1 MGIIMQKT
9 FIRYTFA
16 IITSAIFL
24 IFFINLLITLHT
36 LESQQYNKFYTKSE
50 QVIHTLETNQA
61 ELAILQENLDEDYLT
76 RAKAAAY
83 IFDTQE
89 EISMNVG
96 EMQYLAKLLNVDEL
110 HVIDE
115 NGFIVAAS
123 VSKYVGFDMSKHEQ
137 TRPFLAMLE
146 NDKEEDY
153 LIQEAQPN
161 AADNKI
167 MQYIGVTRKG
177 KKGIIQVGFKPT
189 RQLEAKARNTYEYI
203 FSRFP
208 TDSGEELFAV
218 DRFTGDILGHS
229 DGMDTDFSAAYY
241 QPEQLLECTK
251 GSYKKQKNGSSMY
264 VVVREYDNILIGLAI
279 PQNNLTGQLFK
290 QVFNTLWYLLLIEA
304 IVLILLNYL
313 VKRKVVNGI
322 HFIIQNLMDITNGNL
337 DTTVAADDNP
347 ELKALSSGINT
358 MVKSIISI
366 SDRISAIIK
375 ISGIPLAAFEYKLD
389 VQHVFITSGFKE
401 LLDISEEKTKKLCQ
415 DSILFDKYIK
425 NIINHPL
432 KGETDI
438 FQITDTKYV
447 RIHMSESSNTNLGVI
462 IDISKDIIEKQ
473 QMQYENTHDFL
484 TKLYKYS
491 YFKQLAAERL
501 QHMSPEHVCA
511 IVMLDL
517 DSFKSINDTF
527 GHDVGDKYL
536 QHFSNIMRS
545 MPPEHFLSARRSGDE
560 FCMMLFNCNNKNDII
575 QYLNQFYQA
584 LDQTPVQLSDSQSKV
599 IGASSGFAWTSD
611 SNADIDE
618 LLNYADEALYDIK
631 RETKGRFGEYH
642 ML

>member
-1 MGIIMQKT
+1 
-9 FIRYTFA
+9 
-16 IITSAIFL
+16 
-24 IFFINLLITLHT
+24 
-36 LESQQYNKFYTKSE
+36 
-50 QVIHTLETNQA
+50 
-61 ELAILQENLDEDYLT
+61 
-76 RAKAAAY
+76 
-83 IFDTQE
+83 
-89 EISMNVG
+89 
-96 EMQYLAKLLNVDEL
+96 
-110 HVIDE
+110 
-115 NGFIVAAS
+115 
-123 VSKYVGFDMSKHEQ
+123 MSKHEQ
-137 TRPFLAMLE
+137 SRAFLSLLE
-146 NDKEEDY
+146 SDEDY
-153 LIQEAQPN
+153 FIQEAQPN
-161 AADNKI
+161 AADQKI
-167 MQYIGVTRKG
+167 MQYIGVTRKE
-177 KKGIIQVGFKPT
+177 KKGIVQVGFKPT
-189 RQLEAKARNTYEYI
+189 RQLEAKARNTCEYI

-208 TDSGEELFAV
+208 TDSGEQLFAV
-218 DRFTGDILGHS
+218 DRFTGAILGHS
-229 DGMDTDFSAAYY
+229 GGMNTDFSAAYY

-251 GSYKKQKNGSSMY
+251 GSYKKEENGSSMY
-264 VVVREYDNILIGLAI
+264 VMVREYGDILIGLAI
-279 PQNNLTGQLFK
+279 PQTNLTHQLFK

-304 IVLILLNYL
+304 IILILLNYL

-322 HFIIQNLMDITNGNL
+322 HLIIQNLMDITNGNL

-375 ISGIPLAAFEYKLD
+375 ISGIPLAAFEYQFDAK
-389 VQHVFITSGFKE
+389 HVFVTSGFKE
-401 LLDISEEKTKKLCQ
+401 LLDISEEKAKELCQ
-415 DSILFDKYIK
+415 DAVKFDKYIK
-425 NIINHPL
+425 NIVNNPL

-438 FQITDTKYV
+438 FQINDTKYV

-473 QMQYENTHDFL
+473 QMQYENTHDTL

-491 YFKQLAAERL
+491 YFKQLASERL
-501 QHMSPEHVCA
+501 QNKPSKSVCA

-527 GHDVGDKYL
+527 GHDIGDKYL

-560 FCMMLFNCNNKNDII
+560 FCMMLLNCSDKNDII

-584 LDQTPVQLSDSQSKV
+584 LEQTPMSLSDSQSK
-599 IGASSGFAWTSD
+599 IIHASSGFAWTAD

-642 ML
+642 MS

>member
-1 MGIIMQKT
+1 MQKT

-24 IFFINLLITLHT
+24 ILFINFLTTSNT
-36 LESQQYNKFYTKSE
+36 LETQQYNKFYTKAQ
-50 QVIHTLETNQA
+50 QVIHTLETNQE
-61 ELAILQENLDEDYLT
+61 ELAILQENLDDDYLT

-89 EISMNVG
+89 EITMNTD

-123 VSKYVGFDMSKHEQ
+123 VSRYVGFDMSEHDQ
-137 TRPFLAMLE
+137 TRPFLSLLE
-146 NDKEEDY
+146 SDKEDNY

-161 AADNKI
+161 AADNKM

-177 KKGIIQVGFKPT
+177 KKGIIQVGFEPT
-189 RQLEAKARNTYEYI
+189 RQLEAKARNTYEYM

-208 TDSGEELFAV
+208 MDSDEELFAV
-218 DRFTGDILGHS
+218 DRLTGDILGHS
-229 DGMDTDFSAAYY
+229 DGIDTDFSASYY
-241 QPEQLLECTK
+241 QPQQLLECTK
-251 GSYKKQKNGSSMY
+251 KGCYKKGINDTMY
-264 VVVREYDNILIGLAI
+264 VMAQEYGDILIGLAI
-279 PQNNLTGQLFK
+279 PQKNLTNQLFK

-304 IVLILLNYL
+304 IVLLLLNYL

-322 HFIIQNLMDITNGNL
+322 HLIIQNLTHITNGNL
-337 DTTVAADDNP
+337 DTTVAANDNP
-347 ELKALSSGINT
+347 ELQALSSGINT

-366 SDRISAIIK
+366 SNRISAIIK
-375 ISGIPLAAFEYKLD
+375 ISGIPLAAFEYQLD
-389 VQHVFITSGFKE
+389 VQQVFVTSGFKE
-401 LLDISEEKTKKLCQ
+401 LLDISEQKAKELCQ
-415 DSILFDKYIK
+415 DCIRFDKYIK
-425 NIINHPL
+425 SITNHPL

-438 FQITDTKYV
+438 FQINDTKYV

-462 IDISKDIIEKQ
+462 IDISNDVIKKQ

-491 YFKQLAAERL
+491 YFKQLAEEQL
-501 QHMSPEHVCA
+501 QHISPENICA
-511 IVMLDL
+511 IVMIDL
-517 DSFKSINDTF
+517 DDFKSINDTF
-527 GHDVGDKYL
+527 GHDIGDKYL
-536 QHFSNIMRS
+536 QHFSNIIHS
-545 MPPEHFLSARRSGDE
+545 MPSEHFLSARRSGDE
-560 FCMMLFNCNNKNDII
+560 FCMMLFNCNNKNDIV

-584 LDQTPVQLSDSQSKV
+584 LERIPVPLSDNQSK
-599 IGASSGFAWTSD
+599 IISASSGFAWTSN
-611 SNADIDE
+611 SNANIDE
-618 LLNYADEALYDIK
+618 LLNCADEALYNIK

>member
-1 MGIIMQKT
+1 MQKT
-9 FIRYTFA
+9 FIRYTFI

-50 QVIHTLETNQA
+50 QVIHTLENNQA
-61 ELAILQENLDEDYLT
+61 ELSILQENLDEDYLT

-89 EISMNVG
+89 EISMNVD
-96 EMQYLAKLLNVDEL
+96 EMKYLATLLNVDEL

-115 NGFIVAAS
+115 NGFIIAAS
-123 VSKYVGFDMSKHEQ
+123 VSRYVGFDMSKHEQ
-137 TRPFLAMLE
+137 SRAFLSLFE
-146 NDKEEDY
+146 SDKDY
-153 LIQEAQPN
+153 FIQEAQPN
-161 AADNKI
+161 AADQKI
-167 MQYIGVTRKG
+167 MQYIGVTRKE
-177 KKGIIQVGFKPT
+177 KKGIVQVGFKPT
-189 RQLEAKARNTYEYI
+189 RQLEAKARNTCEYI

-208 TDSGEELFAV
+208 TDSGEQLFAV
-218 DRFTGDILGHS
+218 DRFTGTILGHS
-229 DGMDTDFSAAYY
+229 NGMNTDFSAAYY

-251 GSYKKQKNGSSMY
+251 GSYKKEENGSSMY
-264 VVVREYDNILIGLAI
+264 VMVREYGDILIGLAI
-279 PQNNLTGQLFK
+279 PQKNLTQQLFK

-304 IVLILLNYL
+304 IILILLNYL

-322 HFIIQNLMDITNGNL
+322 HLIIQNLMDITNGNL

-375 ISGIPLAAFEYKLD
+375 ISGIPLAAFEYQFDAK
-389 VQHVFITSGFKE
+389 HVFVTSGFKE
-401 LLDISEEKTKKLCQ
+401 LLDISEEKAKELCQ
-415 DSILFDKYIK
+415 DTVKFDKYIK
-425 NIINHPL
+425 NIINNPL

-438 FQITDTKYV
+438 FQINDTKYV
-447 RIHMSESSNTNLGVI
+447 RIHMSESSNKNLGVI

-473 QMQYENTHDFL
+473 QMQYENTHDTL

-491 YFKQLAAERL
+491 YFKQLASERL
-501 QHMSPEHVCA
+501 QNKPSKSVCA

-527 GHDVGDKYL
+527 GHDIGDKYL

-545 MPPEHFLSARRSGDE
+545 MPSEHFLSARRSGDE
-560 FCMMLFNCNNKNDII
+560 FCMMVLNCSDKNDII

-584 LDQTPVQLSDSQSKV
+584 LEQTPVSLSDSQSK
-599 IGASSGFAWTSD
+599 IIHASSGFAWTAD

-642 ML
+642 MS

>member
-1 MGIIMQKT
+1 MQKT
-9 FIRYTFA
+9 FIRYTFI

-50 QVIHTLETNQA
+50 QVIHTLENNQA
-61 ELAILQENLDEDYLT
+61 ELSILQENLDEDYLT

-89 EISMNVG
+89 EISMNVD
-96 EMQYLAKLLNVDEL
+96 EMKYLATLLNVDEL

-115 NGFIVAAS
+115 NGFIIAAS
-123 VSKYVGFDMSKHEQ
+123 VSRYVGFDMSKHEQ
-137 TRPFLAMLE
+137 SRAFLSLFE
-146 NDKEEDY
+146 SDKDY
-153 LIQEAQPN
+153 FIQEAQPN
-161 AADNKI
+161 AADQKI
-167 MQYIGVTRKG
+167 MQYIGVTRKE
-177 KKGIIQVGFKPT
+177 KKGIVQVGFKPT
-189 RQLEAKARNTYEYI
+189 RQLEAKARNTCEYI

-208 TDSGEELFAV
+208 TDSGEQLFAV
-218 DRFTGDILGHS
+218 DRFTGTILGHS
-229 DGMDTDFSAAYY
+229 NGMNTDFSAAYY

-251 GSYKKQKNGSSMY
+251 GSYKKEENGSSMY
-264 VVVREYDNILIGLAI
+264 VMVREYGDILIGLAI
-279 PQNNLTGQLFK
+279 PQKNLTQQLFK

-304 IVLILLNYL
+304 IILILLNYL

-322 HFIIQNLMDITNGNL
+322 HLIIQNLMDITNGNL

-375 ISGIPLAAFEYKLD
+375 ISGIPLAAFEYQFDAK
-389 VQHVFITSGFKE
+389 HVFVTSGFKE
-401 LLDISEEKTKKLCQ
+401 LLDISEEKAKELCQ
-415 DSILFDKYIK
+415 DAVKFDKYIK
-425 NIINHPL
+425 NIINNPL

-438 FQITDTKYV
+438 FQINDTKYV
-447 RIHMSESSNTNLGVI
+447 RIHMSESSNKNLGVI

-473 QMQYENTHDFL
+473 QMQYENTHDTL

-491 YFKQLAAERL
+491 YFKQLASERL
-501 QHMSPEHVCA
+501 QNKPSKSVCA

-527 GHDVGDKYL
+527 GHDIGDKYL

-560 FCMMLFNCNNKNDII
+560 FCMMVLNCSDKNDII

-584 LDQTPVQLSDSQSKV
+584 LEQTPVSLSDSQSK
-599 IGASSGFAWTSD
+599 IIHASSGFAWTAD

-642 ML
+642 MS

>member
-1 MGIIMQKT
+1 MQKT
-9 FIRYTFA
+9 FIRYTFI

-50 QVIHTLETNQA
+50 QVIHTLENNQA
-61 ELAILQENLDEDYLT
+61 ELSILQENLDEDYLT
-76 RAKAAAY
+76 RAKAASY

-89 EISMNVG
+89 EISMNVD
-96 EMQYLAKLLNVDEL
+96 EMKYLATLLNVDEL

-115 NGFIVAAS
+115 NGFIIAAS
-123 VSKYVGFDMSKHEQ
+123 VSRYVGFDMSKHEQ
-137 TRPFLAMLE
+137 SRAFLSLLE
-146 NDKEEDY
+146 SDEDY
-153 LIQEAQPN
+153 FIQEAQPN
-161 AADNKI
+161 AADQKI
-167 MQYIGVTRKG
+167 MQYIGVTRKE
-177 KKGIIQVGFKPT
+177 KKGIVQVGFKPT
-189 RQLEAKARNTYEYI
+189 RQLEAKARNTCEYI

-208 TDSGEELFAV
+208 TDSGEQLFAV
-218 DRFTGDILGHS
+218 DRFTGAILGHS
-229 DGMDTDFSAAYY
+229 GGMNTDFSAAYY

-251 GSYKKQKNGSSMY
+251 GSYKKEENGSSMY
-264 VVVREYDNILIGLAI
+264 VMVREYGDILIGLAI
-279 PQNNLTGQLFK
+279 PQTNLTHQLFK

-304 IVLILLNYL
+304 IILILLNYL

-322 HFIIQNLMDITNGNL
+322 HLIIQNLMDITNGNL

-375 ISGIPLAAFEYKLD
+375 ISGIPLAAFEYQFDAK
-389 VQHVFITSGFKE
+389 HVFVTSGFKE
-401 LLDISEEKTKKLCQ
+401 LLDISEQKAKELCQ
-415 DSILFDKYIK
+415 DSVKFDKYIK
-425 NIINHPL
+425 NIINNPL

-438 FQITDTKYV
+438 FQINDTKYV

-473 QMQYENTHDFL
+473 QMQYENTHDTL

-491 YFKQLAAERL
+491 YFKQLASERL
-501 QHMSPEHVCA
+501 QNKPSKSVCA

-527 GHDVGDKYL
+527 GHDIGDKYL

-560 FCMMLFNCNNKNDII
+560 FCMMLLNCSDKNDII

-584 LDQTPVQLSDSQSKV
+584 LEQTPVSLSDSQSK
-599 IGASSGFAWTSD
+599 IIHASSGFAWTAD

-642 ML
+642 MS

>member
-1 MGIIMQKT
+1 MQKT
-9 FIRYTFA
+9 FIRYTFI

-50 QVIHTLETNQA
+50 QVIHTLENNQA
-61 ELAILQENLDEDYLT
+61 ELSILQENLDEDYLT
-76 RAKAAAY
+76 RAKAASY

-89 EISMNVG
+89 EISMNVD
-96 EMQYLAKLLNVDEL
+96 EMKYLATLLNVDEL

-115 NGFIVAAS
+115 NGFIIAAS
-123 VSKYVGFDMSKHEQ
+123 VSRYVGFDMSKHEQ
-137 TRPFLAMLE
+137 SRAFLSLLE
-146 NDKEEDY
+146 SDEDY
-153 LIQEAQPN
+153 FIQEAQPN
-161 AADNKI
+161 AADQKI
-167 MQYIGVTRKG
+167 MQYIGVTRKE
-177 KKGIIQVGFKPT
+177 KKGIVQVGFKPT
-189 RQLEAKARNTYEYI
+189 RQLEAKARNTCEYI

-208 TDSGEELFAV
+208 TDSGEQLFAV
-218 DRFTGDILGHS
+218 DRFTGTILGHS
-229 DGMDTDFSAAYY
+229 GGMNTDFSAAYY

-251 GSYKKQKNGSSMY
+251 GSYKKEENGSSMY
-264 VVVREYDNILIGLAI
+264 VMVREYGDILIGLAI
-279 PQNNLTGQLFK
+279 PQKNLTQQLFK

-304 IVLILLNYL
+304 IILILLNYL

-322 HFIIQNLMDITNGNL
+322 HLIIQNLMDITNGNL

-375 ISGIPLAAFEYKLD
+375 ISGIPLAAFEYQFDAK
-389 VQHVFITSGFKE
+389 HVFVTSGFKE
-401 LLDISEEKTKKLCQ
+401 LLDISEEKAKELCQ
-415 DSILFDKYIK
+415 DSIKFDKYIK
-425 NIINHPL
+425 NIINNPL

-438 FQITDTKYV
+438 FQINDTKYV

-473 QMQYENTHDFL
+473 QMQYENTHDTL

-491 YFKQLAAERL
+491 YFKQLASERL
-501 QHMSPEHVCA
+501 QNKPSKSVCA

-527 GHDVGDKYL
+527 GHDIGDKYL

-560 FCMMLFNCNNKNDII
+560 FCMMLLNCSDKNDII

-584 LDQTPVQLSDSQSKV
+584 LEQTPVSLSDSQSK
-599 IGASSGFAWTSD
+599 IIHASSGFAWTAD

-642 ML
+642 MS

>member
-1 MGIIMQKT
+1 MQKT
-9 FIRYTFA
+9 FIRYTFI

-50 QVIHTLETNQA
+50 QVIHTLENNQA
-61 ELAILQENLDEDYLT
+61 ELSILQENLDEDYLT

-89 EISMNVG
+89 EISMNVD
-96 EMQYLAKLLNVDEL
+96 EMKYLATLLNVDEL

-115 NGFIVAAS
+115 NGFIIAAS
-123 VSKYVGFDMSKHEQ
+123 VSRYVGFDMSKHEQ
-137 TRPFLAMLE
+137 SRAFLSLFE
-146 NDKEEDY
+146 SDKDY
-153 LIQEAQPN
+153 FIQEAQPN
-161 AADNKI
+161 AADQKI
-167 MQYIGVTRKG
+167 MQYIGVTRKE
-177 KKGIIQVGFKPT
+177 KKGIVQVGFKPT
-189 RQLEAKARNTYEYI
+189 RQLEAKARNTCEYI

-208 TDSGEELFAV
+208 TDSGEQLFAV
-218 DRFTGDILGHS
+218 DRFTGAILGHS
-229 DGMDTDFSAAYY
+229 GGMNTDFSAAYY

-251 GSYKKQKNGSSMY
+251 GSYKKEENGSSMY
-264 VVVREYDNILIGLAI
+264 VMVREYGDILIGLAI
-279 PQNNLTGQLFK
+279 PQTNLTHQLFK

-304 IVLILLNYL
+304 IILILLNYL

-322 HFIIQNLMDITNGNL
+322 HLIIQNLMDITNGNL

-375 ISGIPLAAFEYKLD
+375 ISGIPLAAFEYQFDAK
-389 VQHVFITSGFKE
+389 HVFVTSGFKE
-401 LLDISEEKTKKLCQ
+401 LLDISEEKAKELCQ
-415 DSILFDKYIK
+415 DAVKFDKYIK
-425 NIINHPL
+425 NIVNNPL

-438 FQITDTKYV
+438 FQINDTKYV

-473 QMQYENTHDFL
+473 QMQYENTHDTL

-491 YFKQLAAERL
+491 YFKQLASERL
-501 QHMSPEHVCA
+501 QNKPSKNVCA

-527 GHDVGDKYL
+527 GHDIGDKYL

-560 FCMMLFNCNNKNDII
+560 FCMMVLNCSDKNDII

-584 LDQTPVQLSDSQSKV
+584 LEQTPVSLSDSQSK
-599 IGASSGFAWTSD
+599 IIHASSGFAWTAD

-642 ML
+642 MS

>member
-1 MGIIMQKT
+1 MQKT
-9 FIRYTFA
+9 FIRYTFI

-50 QVIHTLETNQA
+50 QVIHTLENNQA
-61 ELAILQENLDEDYLT
+61 ELSILQENLDEDYLT

-89 EISMNVG
+89 EISMNVD
-96 EMQYLAKLLNVDEL
+96 EMKYLATLLNVDEL

-115 NGFIVAAS
+115 NGFIIAAS
-123 VSKYVGFDMSKHEQ
+123 VSRYVGFDMSKHEQ
-137 TRPFLAMLE
+137 SRAFLSLLE
-146 NDKEEDY
+146 SDEDY
-153 LIQEAQPN
+153 FIQEAQPN
-161 AADNKI
+161 AADQKI
-167 MQYIGVTRKG
+167 MQYIGVTRKE
-177 KKGIIQVGFKPT
+177 KKGIVQVGFKPT
-189 RQLEAKARNTYEYI
+189 RQLEAKARNTCEYI

-208 TDSGEELFAV
+208 TDSGEQLFAV
-218 DRFTGDILGHS
+218 DRFTGAILGHS
-229 DGMDTDFSAAYY
+229 GGMNTDFSAAYY

-251 GSYKKQKNGSSMY
+251 GSYKKEENGSSMY
-264 VVVREYDNILIGLAI
+264 VMVREYGDILIGLAI
-279 PQNNLTGQLFK
+279 PQTNLTHQLFK

-304 IVLILLNYL
+304 IILILLNYL

-322 HFIIQNLMDITNGNL
+322 HLIIQNLMDITNGNL

-375 ISGIPLAAFEYKLD
+375 ISGIPLAAFEYQFDAK
-389 VQHVFITSGFKE
+389 HVFVTSGFKE
-401 LLDISEEKTKKLCQ
+401 LLDISEEKAKELCQ
-415 DSILFDKYIK
+415 DAVKFDKYIK
-425 NIINHPL
+425 NIVNNPL

-438 FQITDTKYV
+438 FQINDTKYV

-473 QMQYENTHDFL
+473 QMQYENTHDTL

-491 YFKQLAAERL
+491 YFKQLASERL
-501 QHMSPEHVCA
+501 QNKPSKSVCA

-527 GHDVGDKYL
+527 GHDIGDKYL

-560 FCMMLFNCNNKNDII
+560 FCMMLLNCSDKNDII

-584 LDQTPVQLSDSQSKV
+584 LEQTPMSLSDSQSK
-599 IGASSGFAWTSD
+599 IIHASSGFAWTAD

-642 ML
+642 MS

>member
-1 MGIIMQKT
+1 MQKT
-9 FIRYTFA
+9 FIRYTFI

-50 QVIHTLETNQA
+50 QVIHTLENNQA
-61 ELAILQENLDEDYLT
+61 ELSILQENLDEDYLT
-76 RAKAAAY
+76 RAKAASY

-89 EISMNVG
+89 EISMNVD
-96 EMQYLAKLLNVDEL
+96 EMKYLATLLNVDEL

-115 NGFIVAAS
+115 NGFIIAAS
-123 VSKYVGFDMSKHEQ
+123 VSRYVGFDMSKHEQ
-137 TRPFLAMLE
+137 SRAFLSLLE
-146 NDKEEDY
+146 SDEDY
-153 LIQEAQPN
+153 FIQEAQPN
-161 AADNKI
+161 AADQKI
-167 MQYIGVTRKG
+167 MQYIGVTRKE
-177 KKGIIQVGFKPT
+177 KKGIVQVGFKPT
-189 RQLEAKARNTYEYI
+189 RQLEAKARNTCEYI

-208 TDSGEELFAV
+208 TDSGEQLFAV
-218 DRFTGDILGHS
+218 DRFTGAILGHS
-229 DGMDTDFSAAYY
+229 GGMNTDFSASYY

-251 GSYKKQKNGSSMY
+251 GSYKKEENGSSMY
-264 VVVREYDNILIGLAI
+264 VMVREYGDILIGLAI
-279 PQNNLTGQLFK
+279 PQTNLTHQLFK

-304 IVLILLNYL
+304 IILILLNYL

-322 HFIIQNLMDITNGNL
+322 HLIIQNLMDITNGNL

-375 ISGIPLAAFEYKLD
+375 ISGIPLAAFEYQFDAK
-389 VQHVFITSGFKE
+389 HVFVTSGFKE
-401 LLDISEEKTKKLCQ
+401 LLDISEQKAKELCQ
-415 DSILFDKYIK
+415 DSVKFDKYIK
-425 NIINHPL
+425 NIINNPL

-438 FQITDTKYV
+438 FQINDTKYV

-473 QMQYENTHDFL
+473 QMQYENTHDTL

-491 YFKQLAAERL
+491 YFKQLASERL
-501 QHMSPEHVCA
+501 QNKPSKSVCA
-511 IVMLDL
+511 IIMLDL

-527 GHDVGDKYL
+527 GHDIGDKYL

-560 FCMMLFNCNNKNDII
+560 FCMMLLNCSDKNDII

-584 LDQTPVQLSDSQSKV
+584 LEQTPMSLSDSQSK
-599 IGASSGFAWTSD
+599 IIHASSGFAWTAD

-642 ML
+642 MS

>member
-1 MGIIMQKT
+1 MQKT
-9 FIRYTFA
+9 FIRYTFI

-50 QVIHTLETNQA
+50 QVIHTLENNQA
-61 ELAILQENLDEDYLT
+61 ELSILQENLDEDYLT
-76 RAKAAAY
+76 RAKAASY

-89 EISMNVG
+89 EISMNVD
-96 EMQYLAKLLNVDEL
+96 EMKYLATLLNVDEL

-115 NGFIVAAS
+115 NGFIIAAS
-123 VSKYVGFDMSKHEQ
+123 VSRYVGFDMSKHEQ
-137 TRPFLAMLE
+137 SRAFLSLLE
-146 NDKEEDY
+146 SDEDY
-153 LIQEAQPN
+153 FIQEAQPN
-161 AADNKI
+161 AADQKI
-167 MQYIGVTRKG
+167 MQYIGVTRKE
-177 KKGIIQVGFKPT
+177 KKGIVQVGFKPT
-189 RQLEAKARNTYEYI
+189 RQLEAKARNTCEYI

-208 TDSGEELFAV
+208 TDSGEQLFAV
-218 DRFTGDILGHS
+218 DRFTGAILGHS
-229 DGMDTDFSAAYY
+229 GGMNTDFSAAYY

-251 GSYKKQKNGSSMY
+251 GSYKKEENGSSMY
-264 VVVREYDNILIGLAI
+264 VMVREYGDILIGLAI
-279 PQNNLTGQLFK
+279 PQTNLTHQLFK

-304 IVLILLNYL
+304 IILILLNYL

-322 HFIIQNLMDITNGNL
+322 HLIIQNLMDITNGNL

-375 ISGIPLAAFEYKLD
+375 ISGIPLAAFEYQFDAK
-389 VQHVFITSGFKE
+389 HVFVTSGFKE
-401 LLDISEEKTKKLCQ
+401 LLDISEQKAKELCQ
-415 DSILFDKYIK
+415 DSVKFDKYIK
-425 NIINHPL
+425 NIINNPL

-438 FQITDTKYV
+438 FQINDTKYV

-473 QMQYENTHDFL
+473 QMQYENTHDTL

-491 YFKQLAAERL
+491 YFKQLASERL
-501 QHMSPEHVCA
+501 QNNPSKNVCA

-527 GHDVGDKYL
+527 GHDIGDKYL

-560 FCMMLFNCNNKNDII
+560 FCMMVLNCSDKNDII

-584 LDQTPVQLSDSQSKV
+584 LEQTPVSLSDSQSK
-599 IGASSGFAWTSD
+599 IIHASSGFAWTAD

-642 ML
+642 MS

>member
-1 MGIIMQKT
+1 MQKT
-9 FIRYTFA
+9 FIRYTFI

-50 QVIHTLETNQA
+50 QVIHTLENNQA
-61 ELAILQENLDEDYLT
+61 ELSILQENLDEDYLT
-76 RAKAAAY
+76 RAKAASY

-89 EISMNVG
+89 EISMNVD
-96 EMQYLAKLLNVDEL
+96 EMKYLATLLNVDEL

-115 NGFIVAAS
+115 NGFIIAAS
-123 VSKYVGFDMSKHEQ
+123 VSRYVGFDMSKHEQ
-137 TRPFLAMLE
+137 SRAFLSLLE
-146 NDKEEDY
+146 SDEDY
-153 LIQEAQPN
+153 FIQEAQPN
-161 AADNKI
+161 AADQKI
-167 MQYIGVTRKG
+167 MQYIGVTRKE
-177 KKGIIQVGFKPT
+177 KKGIVQVGFKPT
-189 RQLEAKARNTYEYI
+189 RQLEAKARNTCEYI

-208 TDSGEELFAV
+208 TDSGEQLFAV
-218 DRFTGDILGHS
+218 DRFTGAILGHS
-229 DGMDTDFSAAYY
+229 GGMNTDFSAAYY

-251 GSYKKQKNGSSMY
+251 GSYKKEENGSSMY
-264 VVVREYDNILIGLAI
+264 VMVREYGDILIGLAI
-279 PQNNLTGQLFK
+279 PQTNLTHQLFK

-304 IVLILLNYL
+304 IILILLNYL

-322 HFIIQNLMDITNGNL
+322 HLIIQNLMDITNGNL

-375 ISGIPLAAFEYKLD
+375 ISGIPLAAFEYQFDAK
-389 VQHVFITSGFKE
+389 HVFVTSGFKE
-401 LLDISEEKTKKLCQ
+401 LLDISEQKAKELCQ
-415 DSILFDKYIK
+415 DSVKFDKYIK
-425 NIINHPL
+425 NIINNPL

-438 FQITDTKYV
+438 FQINDTKYV

-473 QMQYENTHDFL
+473 QMQYENTHDTL

-491 YFKQLAAERL
+491 YFKQLASERL
-501 QHMSPEHVCA
+501 QNKPSKSVCA

-527 GHDVGDKYL
+527 GHDIGDKYL

-560 FCMMLFNCNNKNDII
+560 FCMMVLNCSDKNDII

-584 LDQTPVQLSDSQSKV
+584 LEQTPVSLSDSQSK
-599 IGASSGFAWTSD
+599 IIHASSGFAWTAD

-642 ML
+642 MS

>member
-1 MGIIMQKT
+1 MQKT
-9 FIRYTFA
+9 FIRYTFI

-50 QVIHTLETNQA
+50 QVIHTLENNQA
-61 ELAILQENLDEDYLT
+61 ELSILQENLDEDYLT
-76 RAKAAAY
+76 RAKAASY

-89 EISMNVG
+89 EISMNVD
-96 EMQYLAKLLNVDEL
+96 EMKYLATLLNVDEL

-115 NGFIVAAS
+115 NGFIIAAS
-123 VSKYVGFDMSKHEQ
+123 VSRYVGFDMSKHEQ
-137 TRPFLAMLE
+137 SRAFLSLLE
-146 NDKEEDY
+146 SDEDY
-153 LIQEAQPN
+153 FIQEAQPN
-161 AADNKI
+161 AADQKI
-167 MQYIGVTRKG
+167 MQYIGVTRKE
-177 KKGIIQVGFKPT
+177 KKGIVQVGFKPT
-189 RQLEAKARNTYEYI
+189 RQLEAKARNTCEYI

-208 TDSGEELFAV
+208 TDSGEQLFAV
-218 DRFTGDILGHS
+218 DRFTGAILGHS
-229 DGMDTDFSAAYY
+229 GGMNTDFSAAYY
-241 QPEQLLECTK
+241 QPAQILDCTN
-251 GSYKKQKNGSSMY
+251 GSYNKEENGSSMY
-264 VVVREYDNILIGLAI
+264 VMVREYGDILIGLAI
-279 PQNNLTGQLFK
+279 PQTNLTHQLFK

-304 IVLILLNYL
+304 IILILLNYL

-322 HFIIQNLMDITNGNL
+322 HLIIQNLMDITNGNL

-375 ISGIPLAAFEYKLD
+375 ISGIPLAAFEYQFDAK
-389 VQHVFITSGFKE
+389 HVFVTSGFKE
-401 LLDISEEKTKKLCQ
+401 LLDISEQKAKELCQ
-415 DSILFDKYIK
+415 DSVKFDKYIK
-425 NIINHPL
+425 NIINNPL

-438 FQITDTKYV
+438 FQINDTKYV

-473 QMQYENTHDFL
+473 QMQYENTHDTL

-491 YFKQLAAERL
+491 YFKQLASERL
-501 QHMSPEHVCA
+501 QNKPSKSVCA

-527 GHDVGDKYL
+527 GHDIGDKYL

-560 FCMMLFNCNNKNDII
+560 FCMMLLNCSDKNDII

-584 LDQTPVQLSDSQSKV
+584 LEQTPVSLSDSQSK
-599 IGASSGFAWTSD
+599 IIHASSGFAWTAD

-642 ML
+642 MS